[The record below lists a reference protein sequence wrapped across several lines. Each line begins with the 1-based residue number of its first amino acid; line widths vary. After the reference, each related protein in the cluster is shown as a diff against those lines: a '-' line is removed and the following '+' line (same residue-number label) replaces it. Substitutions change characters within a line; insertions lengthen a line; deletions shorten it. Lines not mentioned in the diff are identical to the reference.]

1 MGAFLTARVPRD
13 LRTHFDSR
21 VMTVKQGFWSRL
33 RRDHG
38 ASAVEYALLIAGIA
52 IVMIVA
58 VFFVGSVVVSD
69 LQETGSSLG
78 TITSTQTPS
87 HLLCVGQVH

>member
-1 MGAFLTARVPRD
+1 MTFGCTSTRG
-13 LRTHFDSR
+13 

-58 VFFVGSVVVSD
+58 AFFVGSVVVSD

-87 HLLCVGQVH
+87 HLLCVGRVR

>member
-1 MGAFLTARVPRD
+1 MALGHTSTRG
-13 LRTHFDSR
+13 

-58 VFFVGSVVVSD
+58 VFFVGSVVVHFRKMKDFVFSC
-69 LQETGSSLG
+69 LKHRGR
-78 TITSTQTPS
+78 
-87 HLLCVGQVH
+87 

>member
-1 MGAFLTARVPRD
+1 M
-13 LRTHFDSR
+13 RT
-21 VMTVKQGFWSRL
+21 VIWSRL

-58 VFFVGSVVVSD
+58 VFFVGSVVTAD
-69 LQETGSSLG
+69 FQETGSSLG
-78 TITSTQTPS
+78 AVAATQTVNPTN
-87 HLLCVGQVH
+87 